1 MEQNA
6 ACVEQNAACMEQVS
20 EGFWGVWKFGRFGL
34 FSRFGEGWE
43 VWQVLEVGG
52 NREVWEV
59 KCMHLIACIMTMHAH

>member
-1 MEQNA
+1 MHGA
-6 ACVEQNAACMEQVS
+6 GLGRVG
-20 EGFWGVWKFGRFGL
+20 GFGKFGRFGL
-34 FSRFGEGWE
+34 FSRFGEGSE